1 MDKFGKAINLTM
13 LEKST
18 DRGPRHTGRDDRATT
33 EQVLDPRTRMILFKL
48 LNQGVISTINGCLS
62 TGKEANVYH
71 AVTPDGVDRAIKIYK
86 TSILV
91 FKDRQR
97 YVTGEYRWRSGYNKK
112 NPRKMV
118 KLWAEKEMRNLK
130 RLYSAGMPSPEPHIL
145 RSHVLVMDFIGEDGW
160 PAPRLKDAVKGLS
173 SKRLGS
179 AYDQTLRHMRTMY
192 QTCKLVHA
200 DLSEYNLLW
209 HKGTVIVIDVSQS
222 VESDHPRAVDFLR
235 MDCTNITAFF
245 TRCGLAVATPRELYN
260 FVVNPALAD
269 EAAVQSRIEE
279 LMDTAADRGVLKGW
293 DGTEEGGDSEHAV
306 WMAAH
311 IPQSLHD
318 VRHIEEDI
326 DKLAA
331 GQGGSLLYKQLL
343 APSAAETEA
352 AHSAAEAADEASAGA
367 AAAAAAAAAGGGGV
381 GAAAPSG
388 EAVRPPV
395 APQAAGNSA
404 QGASAPAPSQPSSA
418 EAAEAAAL
426 PGTMASL
433 ANIPGLDPALLK
445 MLPGMSAA
453 GAGGGEI
460 QEPSDS
466 DSDDGSQGSE
476 GAGGSSAYD
485 NVDMHFVGKGADKE
499 ARKAHKA
506 AVKAAKAEKR
516 SIKIKKSVKKRKE
529 KVGSG
534 KR

>member
-130 RLYSAGMPSPEPHIL
+130 RLHSAGMPAPEPHIL

-173 SKRLGS
+173 GKRLGS
-179 AYDQTLRHMRTMY
+179 AYDQTVRHMRTLY

-222 VESDHPRAVDFLR
+222 VEADHPRAVDFLR

-245 TRCGLAVATPRELYN
+245 TRCGLAVATPRELYD
-260 FVVNPALAD
+260 FVVDSSLAD
-269 EAAVQSRIEE
+269 DAAVQARMEH
-279 LMDTAADRGVLKGW
+279 LMDTASERGVLKGW
-293 DGTEEGGDSEHAV
+293 DGTDEGGDSEHTV

-331 GQGGSLLYKQLL
+331 GEGDSLLYHQLL
-343 APSAAETEA
+343 APSAADNA
-352 AHSAAEAADEASAGA
+352 AADAAADASAAAAEAAAASA
-367 AAAAAAAAAGGGGV
+367 GGV
-381 GAAAPSG
+381 GAAAPSA
-388 EAVRPPV
+388 AVRPP
-395 APQAAGNSA
+395 PQPSHAGAA
-404 QGASAPAPSQPSSA
+404 APAQPSTAAAAPA
-418 EAAEAAAL
+418 EAAPDAL
-426 PGTMASL
+426 AGTMASL

-445 MLPGMSAA
+445 MLPGMSSA
-453 GAGGGEI
+453 GAGGGGDAA
-460 QEPSDS
+460 SAAS
-466 DSDDGSQGSE
+466 ASDDDEGSDGDGSDQ
-476 GAGGSSAYD
+476 GSSAYD
-485 NVDMHFVGKGADKE
+485 NVDMHFVGKGQDKE

-516 SIKIKKSVKKRKE
+516 STKIKKAVKKRKE

-534 KR
+534 KKR

>member
-1 MDKFGKAINLTM
+1 MDKFGKVINLTM

-48 LNQGVISTINGCLS
+48 LNQGVISTINGCMS

-130 RLYSAGMPSPEPHIL
+130 RLHSAGMPAPEPHIL

-173 SKRLGS
+173 GKRLGS
-179 AYDQTLRHMRTMY
+179 AYDQTLRHMRTLY
-192 QTCKLVHA
+192 QTCRLVHA

-209 HKGTVIVIDVSQS
+209 HRGVVIVIDVSQS
-222 VESDHPRAVDFLR
+222 VEADHPRAADFLR

-260 FVVNPALAD
+260 FVVNPALGD
-269 EAAVQSRIEE
+269 DAAVQARVEE
-279 LMDTAADRGVLKGW
+279 LMDTASTRGVLKGW

-331 GQGGSLLYKQLL
+331 GEGGSLLYKQLL
-343 APSAAETEA
+343 APSAAETRASEA
-352 AHSAAEAADEASAGA
+352 AEDARDA
-367 AAAAAAAAAGGGGV
+367 AAAGGV
-381 GAAAPSG
+381 GAAAPA
-388 EAVRPPV
+388 EATEGSATRPPV
-395 APQAAGNSA
+395 APSAG
-404 QGASAPAPSQPSSA
+404 
-418 EAAEAAAL
+418 AAATAPPAAAASSTTASSTAAADTPPHAAPDAL
-426 PGTMASL
+426 AGTMASL

-453 GAGGGEI
+453 GVGGGGA
-460 QEPSDS
+460 QDDTASDS
-466 DSDDGSQGSE
+466 GSEGSEEGSQGS
-476 GAGGSSAYD
+476 SAFD
-485 NVDMHFVGKGADKE
+485 NVDMHFKGKGADKA

-516 SIKIKKSVKKRKE
+516 STKIKKAVKKRKE